1 MVSADR
7 IGKTIAM
14 IKYRGVFD
22 CDGLLRLVY
31 NWLSEYQME
40 VHESKYK
47 HKVPDSRG
55 AEDEIAIYGFRRTNA
70 YIKNYITADFHF
82 WDMKD
87 VDVIRNGVKQRMTSA
102 RMKVNLIPR
111 VEMDFQRRFPNS
123 PFYRGLQDFYHK
135 YIMRKD
141 IENYWEDELYYHTL
155 KLHQKI
161 KEFLDMETKTNASEG
176 RW

>member
-1 MVSADR
+1 
-7 IGKTIAM
+7 
-14 IKYRGVFD
+14 
-22 CDGLLRLVY
+22 
-31 NWLSEYQME
+31 
-40 VHESKYK
+40 
-47 HKVPDSRG
+47 
-55 AEDEIAIYGFRRTNA
+55 
-70 YIKNYITADFHF
+70 
-82 WDMKD
+82 
-87 VDVIRNGVKQRMTSA
+87 
-102 RMKVNLIPR
+102 